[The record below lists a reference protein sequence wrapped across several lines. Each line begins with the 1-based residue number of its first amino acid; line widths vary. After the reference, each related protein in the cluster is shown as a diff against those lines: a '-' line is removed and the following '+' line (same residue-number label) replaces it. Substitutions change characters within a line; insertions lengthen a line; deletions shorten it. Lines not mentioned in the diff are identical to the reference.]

1 MSDGVYGLRE
11 GWDIEIDRPILLV
24 ESHRDNEKL
33 YEYFGGNFHVISS
46 GSTKK
51 SFPKNVLEKLL
62 KHRQVILIPDND
74 AVGIALMTKA
84 ADQLIELGKSN
95 DQIRMV
101 DIASHVQNEGDDIGD
116 IIDGSSREN

>member
-46 GSTKK
+46 GSTKN
-51 SFPKNVLEKLL
+51 SIPKNVLEKLL